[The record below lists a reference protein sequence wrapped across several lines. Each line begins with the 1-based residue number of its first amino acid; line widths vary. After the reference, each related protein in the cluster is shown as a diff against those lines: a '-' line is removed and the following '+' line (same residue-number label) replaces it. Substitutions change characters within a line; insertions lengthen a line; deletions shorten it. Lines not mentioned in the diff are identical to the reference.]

1 MNIMNNEKQSLKFVL
16 EMRQR
21 FNQPKFFIEFGEI
34 FDNFRD
40 SQDPDL
46 NNLFLFAEKAS
57 NEKKPVWYVL
67 TVLIAN
73 FGKML
78 IFYLKS
84 KNDAVIFEA
93 IDKKPAYIV
102 GHAVVQKSLDDCIF
116 SYGYGEYLYN
126 ILLNPLN
133 VNSLP
138 AEALQLIRY
147 KDVEIREEHLPNIV
161 QFRKYFEVK
170 ENKLDFDKMKKKYI
184 PLLKLYFENNGLYM

>member
-1 MNIMNNEKQSLKFVL
+1 MNNEKQSLNFVL

-21 FNQPKFFIEFGEI
+21 FNQPKFFVEFSEL

-46 NNLFLFAEKAS
+46 NKMFLFAEEAF
-57 NEKKPVWYVL
+57 NDKKPVWYVL

-78 IFYLKS
+78 LFYLKS
-84 KNDAVIFEA
+84 KEDAKIFEV
-93 IDKKPAYIV
+93 IDKKPSYLV
-102 GHAVVQKSLDDCIF
+102 GHAVVRKSLDDCIY
-116 SYGYGEYLYN
+116 SYGYGEYLYHL
-126 ILLNPLN
+126 LLNQLN
-133 VNSLP
+133 KNNLP
-138 AEALQLIRY
+138 KEALQLIRY
-147 KDVEIREEHLPNIV
+147 KDADINESEYSNIA

-170 ENKLDFDKMKKKYI
+170 ENMLNFDKMKKKYI

>member
-1 MNIMNNEKQSLKFVL
+1 MNNEKQSLNFVL

-34 FDNFRD
+34 FDNFRNSND
-40 SQDPDL
+40 LDL
-46 NNLFLFAEKAS
+46 NNMFLFAEEAF
-57 NEKKPVWYVL
+57 NDKKPVWYVL

-78 IFYLKS
+78 IFHLKS
-84 KNDAVIFEA
+84 KDDAVIFEA
-93 IDKKPAYIV
+93 IDNKPVYLV
-102 GHAVVQKSLDDCIF
+102 GHAVVRKSLDDCIY
-116 SYGYGEYLYN
+116 SYGYGEYLYH

-138 AEALQLIRY
+138 TEALQLIRY
-147 KDVEIREEHLPNIV
+147 KDIDINESEYTKIA
-161 QFRKYFEVK
+161 QFRKYFGLK
-170 ENKLDFDKMKKKYI
+170 KNNLNFDKMKKKYI

>member
-1 MNIMNNEKQSLKFVL
+1 MNNEKQSLNFVL

-21 FNQPKFFIEFGEI
+21 FNQPKFFIEFSEI

-46 NNLFLFAEKAS
+46 NNMFLFAEKAF
-57 NEKKPVWYVL
+57 NDKKPIWYVL

-84 KNDAVIFEA
+84 KEDAKIFEM
-93 IDKKPAYIV
+93 IDKKKSYLV
-102 GHAVVQKSLDDCIF
+102 GNAVIINSLDDYIY
-116 SYGYGEYLYN
+116 SYGYSEYLYN
-126 ILLNPLN
+126 LLLNPLN
-133 VNSLP
+133 INSLSK
-138 AEALQLIRY
+138 EALQLIRY
-147 KDVEIREEHLPNIV
+147 KDTDINESEHSNIV
-161 QFRKYFEVK
+161 KFRRYFEIK
-170 ENKLDFDKMKKKYI
+170 ENKLNFDKMKKKYI